1 MRLRSGRRGHQLSG
15 KRSSAKVTKLRT
27 GKREIIRSQKS
38 WQKLVKSDCIKNVA
52 KEINDLIVT
61 TEQSLKTRPV
71 RTKRRMEKPI
81 ESTHKPKLKHKDD
94 QRNKKPIFQTVVRNT
109 TKEVVTSTT
118 YLRSERNKT
127 LNVTQNQKVTTTT
140 DRKVKTQKCQNTKTI
155 PRHSSL
161 NRELQC
167 KSEVMSS
174 DRISSPR
181 KTRRIDKCASLN
193 SSPIRKVRQSLPNQK
208 SSKITSTNDSPKNK
222 KQKSKPPIVPTPE
235 HLPNEWNSLEDVT
248 MYEAHT
254 TTHTYADMPGYPT
267 PKTSEESDSDAH
279 VESTE
284 LCLPNDCL
292 NDFIAIAECA
302 SLINDDE
309 DINYLADKTAKIMTV
324 EKNEKK
330 PSRNNSVDKRLSKRR
345 KSNNDIEVHQPTS
358 TTDDIG
364 VSDFLGNEK
373 YVQPDF
379 VTMLEQDGYVRDSE
393 CEISSTSRDTQGTA
407 IESLEALSA
416 RSPTS
421 GFLAEIS
428 QSLASENDCNNWS
441 SSDAVDESSLTC
453 HDEQT
458 PTDLEEDGA
467 DVISSCGRPDCE
479 QISSW
484 VDAFDPYLFIKQLP
498 PLETVATGALRARYP
513 ALPLKTRTSPDFSLV
528 LDLDETLVH
537 CSLQELPDA
546 SFHFP
551 VLFQDCRYTVF
562 VRTRPHFAEFLSR
575 VSRLYEVILFT
586 ASKRVYADRLL
597 NLLDPARRWIK
608 YRTTPSSV
616 VSMDQTAAQH
626 LIGSEL
632 NTSGRTGE
640 GPSLRD
646 HYNYQATTGPDGRL
660 GKEYRFHWPPPPP
673 SPYSRIHH
681 PTSLSINPIFPQS
694 DIIFLFKR
702 LFREHCLLV
711 NGNYVKDL
719 SILGRDLRKTVIV
732 DNSPQAF
739 GYQLENG
746 IPIDSWFVDRGDNEL
761 LKLLP
766 FLEHLATN
774 RLPMPGSGGQGEA
787 DASPCPTM
795 GMNLGRIQSS
805 AKTLHGSFLSNL

>member
-1 MRLRSGRRGHQLSG
+1 MRLRSRKRERPLSCN
-15 KRSSAKVTKLRT
+15 RSSQKVTKFKKKPVKPLSKPT
-27 GKREIIRSQKS
+27 SAWTKVVKPETTNNVLLANAKQFCVTRSQ
-38 WQKLVKSDCIKNVA
+38 N
-52 KEINDLIVT
+52 
-61 TEQSLKTRPV
+61 LKTRPV
-71 RTKRRMEKPI
+71 RTRPLRSMEKLVD
-81 ESTHKPKLKHKDD
+81 TAHKAKTKHKDVA
-94 QRNKKPIFQTVVRNT
+94 KKPIFQTVVRST
-109 TKEVVTSTT
+109 TKDLVSSSTT
-118 YLRSERNKT
+118 LKNLKT
-127 LNVTQNQKVTTTT
+127 TQNDKITTTS
-140 DRKVKTQKCQNTKTI
+140 KTKDVRTTKSVQL
-155 PRHSSL
+155 RHSSL
-161 NRELQC
+161 NRELR
-167 KSEVMSS
+167 KTEVNTAMN
-174 DRISSPR
+174 SPR
-181 KTRRIDKCASLN
+181 KTRRMDKPDKSASLN
-193 SSPIRKVRQSLPNQK
+193 SSPIRKVRQLGVPSPKLIK
-208 SSKITSTNDSPKNK
+208 VSSTNESPKK
-222 KQKSKPPIVPTPE
+222 KGKAKAPVFPE
-235 HLPNEWNSLEDVT
+235 NGNWAEDNDIT
-248 MYEAHT
+248 MYEPHT
-254 TTHTYADMPGYPT
+254 TTFVDFPT
-267 PKTSEESDSDAH
+267 PKSDESDSDAH
-279 VESTE
+279 VESSE

-302 SLINDDE
+302 RLINDNLETEDE
-309 DINYLADKTAKIMTV
+309 VNFLADKAARVMTTEREDV
-324 EKNEKK
+324 KK
-330 PSRNNSVDKRLSKRR
+330 TSRTNSVDKRLIKRR
-345 KSNNDIEVHQPTS
+345 KSSNDLEMYQPTS
-358 TTDDIG
+358 TTDDLDTCT
-364 VSDFLGNEK
+364 SFLSNGEK

-379 VTMLEQDGYVRDSE
+379 VAMLEQDSYVRDSE
-393 CEISSTSRDTQGTA
+393 CEISSTCDTQGTA

-416 RSPTS
+416 RSPSS

-428 QSLASENDCNNWS
+428 QSLAAEAAGWNG
-441 SSDAVDESSLTC
+441 SDIVADDSSLAC

-458 PTDLEEDGA
+458 PSDIEEEAA
-467 DVISSCGRPDCE
+467 DVISSCSNRVDCE

-608 YRTTPSSV
+608 YR
-616 VSMDQTAAQH
+616 
-626 LIGSEL
+626 
-632 NTSGRTGE
+632 
-640 GPSLRD
+640 
-646 HYNYQATTGPDGRL
+646 
-660 GKEYRFHWPPPPP
+660 
-673 SPYSRIHH
+673 
-681 PTSLSINPIFPQS
+681 
-694 DIIFLFKR
+694 

-746 IPIDSWFVDRGDNEL
+746 IPIDSWFVDRSDNEL

-766 FLEHLATN
+766 FLENLATKDDV
-774 RLPMPGSGGQGEA
+774 RPYIRDKYKLFSYLPP
-787 DASPCPTM
+787 D
-795 GMNLGRIQSS
+795 
-805 AKTLHGSFLSNL
+805 